1 MGPWKVIY
9 VPNFSQIF
17 YDPEKTRAKI
27 AMGMSA
33 LTDHMIGT
41 YSDPGIS
48 IIKKAHYP
56 KTDAE
61 IKVMLQELLEDGRP
75 LTADIEGFGLKHWEC
90 GIGTIAFAW
99 NQGEGLAFPVD
110 YKAIPG
116 AAAAPYGTNEPDSYR
131 RALLRS
137 FFEECY
143 LKGINIK
150 WHNIAFDVYVLIY
163 QLFMDHIL
171 DQEGLLHGLEIMLG
185 NHDGWDCTK
194 LITYLATNSC
204 AGNKLGLKDQ
214 AQEFAGNY
222 AVDEIKDITKIPL
235 PKLLE
240 YNLVD
245 ALSTWYVFD
254 KNHPQMV
261 KDDQLNIY
269 NTLFKPS
276 TVDIVQMQLT
286 GMPVNMTRVLEVE
299 IELETEQQRAI
310 NELRNTQVIS
320 HYEQILRGHHVRK
333 RNEKLKKKQ
342 ITLEDEE
349 TLAVRFNPNSNDQL
363 QELLF
368 EVLGLPIVGYT
379 ENGNPS
385 ADGDSIKA
393 LLNHTKDPDILKFL
407 TGLKD
412 YKDVNKM
419 LTDFIPSLKNA
430 QLGNDGWHYLF
441 GNFNLGGTK
450 SGRLSSSGPNLQN
463 LPASSRY
470 SKPIKSCFQAPPGWL
485 FCGLDFDSLEDRI
498 SALTSKDPNKLK
510 VYTDGF
516 DGHCLRAFAYWGHL
530 MPDIDGTSVESVNSI
545 AKHEVYKTYRQDSK
559 APTFALT
566 YQGTFKTLMTNCGFS
581 MEQAREIET
590 KYHELYVVSDQWVA
604 AKLDQATVDGYV
616 TIAFGLRLRTPLLHQ
631 VIRGT
636 SKTPFQAEA
645 EGRTAGNALGQ
656 SYCLLNS
663 RAGNEFNAIVRKGKY
678 RLDIKPCAQIHDAQ
692 YFLIRDDCQIVKY
705 ANDNLVPAVK
715 WQELEDIRHDEVKLG
730 GKLGIFYPNWTKE
743 ITLANDATVAE
754 IIATVDEHLKQA
766 A

>member
-1 MGPWKVIY
+1 MSYAYFSPELKETYKVCLLVPNIKKDEIKKAYLDSSSLVPDDLLVMDLHYRPDGKKPPMAEMRDYITQELAPTFEQMNVQYVLCTDGDYFKALTKAAKVEVHLGYVMTSTMGPWKVIY

-61 IKVMLQELLEDGRP
+61 IKAMLQELLEDGRP

-116 AAAAPYGTNEPDSYR
+116 AAAAPYGTNKPDSYR

-286 GMPVNMTRVLEVE
+286 GMPVNMTHVLEVE

-379 ENGNPS
+379 DNGNPS

-470 SKPIKSCFQAPPGWL
+470 SKLIKSCFQAPPGWL

-510 VYTDGF
+510 VYM
-516 DGHCLRAFAYWGHL
+516 GHVVYEI
-530 MPDIDGTSVESVNSI
+530 DIDGI
-545 AKHEVYKTYRQDSK
+545 
-559 APTFALT
+559 
-566 YQGTFKTLMTNCGFS
+566 
-581 MEQAREIET
+581 
-590 KYHELYVVSDQWVA
+590 
-604 AKLDQATVDGYV
+604 
-616 TIAFGLRLRTPLLHQ
+616 
-631 VIRGT
+631 
-636 SKTPFQAEA
+636 
-645 EGRTAGNALGQ
+645 
-656 SYCLLNS
+656 
-663 RAGNEFNAIVRKGKY
+663 
-678 RLDIKPCAQIHDAQ
+678 IHH
-692 YFLIRDDCQIVKY
+692 IRDDDTIVY
-705 ANDNLVPAVK
+705 DGQSLTGE
-715 WQELEDIRHDEVKLG
+715 QFYELYGSDSSL
-730 GKLGIFYPNWTKE
+730 
-743 ITLANDATVAE
+743 
-754 IIATVDEHLKQA
+754 
-766 A
+766 